1 MITSLLHTITDFSS
15 SRRGKFVV
23 IVLWLLATGALTAIA
38 PELASLYDNSIQQRI
53 PSNADSQVAQNLLL
67 REFPSNRGTP
77 ALLVFYD
84 PAGLNVDDRIRIR
97 QINDWLAAQQKAVP
111 VAIVVSAFTVPQAT
125 TQLVSL
131 DGTTMTMIAT
141 LNSSASDPATLRS
154 VTTIRHY
161 LQGVTAG
168 SSLQA
173 HLTGPAGILSD
184 ATAVFG
190 SVDVRLLLVT
200 IGLVFVL
207 LIVLYRSPIL
217 ALLPLFGV
225 GVAMQVVNA
234 LLGFGARAGL
244 FPVSSM
250 SSQIAT
256 VLLFGA
262 GTDYSIF
269 IASRFREELART
281 QDKHQAM
288 RKTMRAVGE
297 AITSSAM
304 TVILSLLT
312 LLFAALGL
320 YSSLGPVLAIAIVVM
335 LLAGLTLVPALI
347 TWLGRAAYWPFVPR
361 YQPQQETETASV
373 RGFWGRLGQWTVR
386 HRIAAVAFSALL
398 LAVLALG
405 NIGSEPSFNFLTA
418 FRVPTDSSRGYALLQ
433 QHFPAGTLAP
443 TTVLIHFHGAAS
455 DAYQHLVQLDA
466 ITATLQKAPG
476 VATVRGPT
484 RPNGSAPAVD
494 PATLQANIA
503 ALPASLRSA
512 IRNGQGLSVCS
523 SSPCTPHTPGSF
535 TTIGAYAA
543 STSFV
548 APDETTV
555 QISIIFKDDPYS
567 LPAIQ
572 RIPLLR
578 DTINRAL
585 AANGLGAGAATSASF
600 HIAGQTAQL
609 SDQLAYNQRDT
620 LLIVPAVLV
629 LVGLVLA
636 LLLRSLVAPVY
647 LLGAVT
653 LNFLAAIGIC
663 SFFFQRVQGQ
673 DGFNYAI
680 PLYTFVF
687 LVALGADY
695 TIFLMSRVREEVELH
710 GLEVGVASAV
720 SRTGSVIT
728 SAGLILAGTFLVL
741 TTLPLTILYQLGVCV
756 AVGVLLDTFIVRGL
770 LIPGMVVLLGRW
782 NWWPRRRPT
791 QRALALLMLLVLC
804 GTFVS
809 CAGGGRVQLKPGTSP
824 GSTCRG
830 EACPRLTT
838 CRGEAC
844 PRLTPASIPVIPIT
858 AVDYGYEMPATI
870 NLRAGL
876 VDIALVNNGTQAHQ
890 AQLAR
895 LNRSVTPNQV
905 FTEFVTKR
913 DQSAGFALLT
923 LAGGSDIV
931 APGYGQETILNLPA
945 GDYVLLCLVVGD
957 DGVSHVDK
965 GMIHFFT
972 VKAATTQVTPPAS
985 DGEVVMRDNG
995 YILPPVIGRAQ
1006 ALTLRVTNQGS
1017 EPHEMNIV
1025 RLAPGK
1031 SIRDVLA
1038 FFRSPSGP
1046 PPLEEFGGMAALAP
1060 GESGWVRLHLEPG
1073 NYALCSL
1080 IPDLKTG
1087 QPQLTQGMI
1096 APFTVNER

>member
-1 MITSLLHTITDFSS
+1 VITSLLHTITDFSS

-23 IVLWLLATGALTAIA
+23 IVLWLLVAVALIATA
-38 PELASLYDNSIQQRI
+38 PKLVSLYDNSIQQRI
-53 PSNADSQVAQNLLL
+53 PAGADSQVAQNLLL
-67 REFPSNRGTP
+67 REFPANRGTP

-84 PAGLNVDDRIRIR
+84 RAGLSVDDRIRIR
-97 QINDWLAAQQKAVP
+97 QVNDWLTTQKTMP
-111 VAIVVSAFTVPQAT
+111 VASVVSPFTVPQAT
-125 TQLVSL
+125 TQLISS

-141 LNSSASDPATLRS
+141 LSSSATDPATLKS
-154 VTTIRHY
+154 VTIIRSY
-161 LQGVTAG
+161 LQDVTAG
-168 SSLQA
+168 NSLQA
-173 HLTGPAGILSD
+173 NLTGPAGILSD
-184 ATAVFG
+184 ATAIFG

-200 IGLVFVL
+200 ISLVFVL

-217 ALLPLFGV
+217 ALLPLLGV
-225 GVAMQVVNA
+225 GIAMQVVDA
-234 LLGFGARAGL
+234 LLGFGAKAGL
-244 FPVSSM
+244 FAVGSM
-250 SSQIAT
+250 TSQIAT

-269 IASRFREELART
+269 IASRFREELTHT

-288 RKTMRAVGE
+288 HKTMRAVGE

-304 TVILSLLT
+304 TVILALLT

-320 YSSLGPVLAIAIVVM
+320 YSSLGPTLAIAIAVM
-335 LLAGLTLVPALI
+335 LLTGLTLVPALI

-361 YQPQQETETASV
+361 YQAQQLAAEATPA

-386 HRIAAVAFSALL
+386 HRVAAVVCSALL
-398 LAVLALG
+398 LVVLALG
-405 NIGSEPSFNFLTA
+405 NLGSEPSFNFLTA

-443 TTVLIHFHGAAS
+443 TTVLIQFHGATP

-466 ITATLQKAPG
+466 ITTALQKVPG
-476 VATVRGPT
+476 VAEVRGPT
-484 RPNGSAPAVD
+484 RPTGSSPAID

-503 ALPASLRSA
+503 ALPASLRAA
-512 IRNGQGLSVCS
+512 IRDGQGLPACS
-523 SSPCTPHTPGSF
+523 GSPCTSRNPNSLAA
-535 TTIGAYAA
+535 IGTYAA

-548 APDETTV
+548 ASDATTV
-555 QISIIFKDDPYS
+555 QLSVIFQDDPYS
-567 LPAIQ
+567 LAAIQ

-578 DTINRAL
+578 KTVNRAL

-609 SDQLAYNQRDT
+609 ADQLAYNQRDT

-629 LVGLVLA
+629 LVLLVLA
-636 LLLRSLVAPVY
+636 LLLRSLAAPLY

-653 LNFLAAIGIC
+653 LNFLAAMGVC

-695 TIFLMSRVREEVELH
+695 TIFLMSRVREEVEQR
-710 GLEVGVASAV
+710 GLEAGVAFAV

-756 AVGVLLDTFIVRGL
+756 AVGVLLDTFVVRGL
-770 LIPGMVVLLGRW
+770 LVPGMVALLGRW
-782 NWWPRRRPT
+782 NWWPLRMPT
-791 QRALALLMLLVLC
+791 QAKLALLLLLALS
-804 GTFVS
+804 GTTFVS
-809 CAGGGRVQLKPGTSP
+809 CAGGGGVPASQTTARVI
-824 GSTCRG
+824 STCG
-830 EACPRLTT
+830 GGACS
-838 CRGEAC
+838 
-844 PRLTPASIPVIPIT
+844 RLTPAGRSSIPVIPIT
-858 AVDYGYEMPATI
+858 AVDYGYEMPTSI

-876 VDIALVNNGTQAHQ
+876 VDIALVNNGTQPHQ

-895 LNRSVTPNQV
+895 LNKGVTPNQV
-905 FTEFVTKR
+905 LDEFVTRR

-945 GDYVLLCLVVGD
+945 GEYVLLCLVVGD
-957 DGVSHVDK
+957 DGVPHVYK

-972 VKAATTQVTPPAS
+972 VKAATAQVTPPAS
-985 DGEVVMRDNG
+985 DGEVVMGDSG
-995 YILPPVIGRAQ
+995 YVLPSVIKSAQ
-1006 ALTLRVTNQGS
+1006 ALTLRVSNQGS

-1031 SIRDVLA
+1031 SVQDILA

-1046 PPLEEFGGMAALAP
+1046 PPFEEYGGMAALAP
-1060 GESGWVRLHLEPG
+1060 GGSGWVRLHLGSG

-1080 IPDLKTG
+1080 IPDQKTG
-1087 QPQLTQGMI
+1087 QPQLAQGMV
-1096 APFTVNER
+1096 APFTVD

>member
-84 PAGLNVDDRIRIR
+84 PAGLNVD
-97 QINDWLAAQQKAVP
+97 
-111 VAIVVSAFTVPQAT
+111 
-125 TQLVSL
+125 
-131 DGTTMTMIAT
+131 
-141 LNSSASDPATLRS
+141 
-154 VTTIRHY
+154 
-161 LQGVTAG
+161 
-168 SSLQA
+168 
-173 HLTGPAGILSD
+173 
-184 ATAVFG
+184 
-190 SVDVRLLLVT
+190 
-200 IGLVFVL
+200 
-207 LIVLYRSPIL
+207 
-217 ALLPLFGV
+217 
-225 GVAMQVVNA
+225 
-234 LLGFGARAGL
+234 
-244 FPVSSM
+244 
-250 SSQIAT
+250 
-256 VLLFGA
+256 
-262 GTDYSIF
+262 SIF

-386 HRIAAVAFSALL
+386 HRIAAVVSSALL

-418 FRVPTDSSRGYALLQ
+418 FRVPTDSGSGYALLQ

-585 AANGLGAGAATSASF
+585 AANGLGAGVATSASF

-830 EACPRLTT
+830 EACPRLT
-838 CRGEAC
+838 
-844 PRLTPASIPVIPIT
+844 PASIPVIPIT

-965 GMIHFFT
+965 GMIHF
-972 VKAATTQVTPPAS
+972 
-985 DGEVVMRDNG
+985 
-995 YILPPVIGRAQ
+995 LPSKRRPHRSRLRRA
-1006 ALTLRVTNQGS
+1006 
-1017 EPHEMNIV
+1017 M
-1025 RLAPGK
+1025 
-1031 SIRDVLA
+1031 
-1038 FFRSPSGP
+1038 
-1046 PPLEEFGGMAALAP
+1046 
-1060 GESGWVRLHLEPG
+1060 
-1073 NYALCSL
+1073 
-1080 IPDLKTG
+1080 
-1087 QPQLTQGMI
+1087 
-1096 APFTVNER
+1096 